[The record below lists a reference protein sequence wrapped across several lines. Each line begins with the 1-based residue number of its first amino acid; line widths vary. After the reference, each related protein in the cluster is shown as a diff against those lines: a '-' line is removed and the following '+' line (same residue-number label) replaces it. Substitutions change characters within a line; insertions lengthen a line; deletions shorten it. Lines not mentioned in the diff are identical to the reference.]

1 MGQGTILLLRALTTF
16 LCVLLVVWTMV
27 FPLATIL
34 AFAFV
39 VPLVALL
46 AEVARAM
53 KPQPRPQ
60 PVAARSRSIG
70 RVQSSIAA

>member
-1 MGQGTILLLRALTTF
+1 MGQGVLLLLRALATL

-39 VPLVALL
+39 VPLLALL
-46 AEVARAM
+46 AEIARAV
-53 KPQPRPQ
+53 RPQ
-60 PVAARSRSIG
+60 PQPVVVRLRGAG
-70 RVQSSIAA
+70 GVQSSIAA